1 VVTWAEAAALENMG
15 PAGAGNLLPSRQM
28 KLKTIVQVLLVF
40 AILAAVGGVFM
51 SLRYSA
57 IMPRSPTDIR
67 KLQLDVGHSKMVYVT
82 KQEFD
87 SYSMVLAASHT
98 GFVVGAVLVLC
109 YGFVDRK
116 NSGKK

>member
-1 VVTWAEAAALENMG
+1 
-15 PAGAGNLLPSRQM
+15 M
-28 KLKTIVQVLLVF
+28 KLRTIVKILLVL

-51 SLRYSA
+51 SLRYGYT
-57 IMPRSPTDIR
+57 MPRSPTDTR
-67 KLQLDVGHSKMVYVT
+67 KFQLDAGHGKLVYVT

-87 SYSMVLAASHT
+87 SYSTVLAVSHA

-109 YGFVDRK
+109 YGFVERR